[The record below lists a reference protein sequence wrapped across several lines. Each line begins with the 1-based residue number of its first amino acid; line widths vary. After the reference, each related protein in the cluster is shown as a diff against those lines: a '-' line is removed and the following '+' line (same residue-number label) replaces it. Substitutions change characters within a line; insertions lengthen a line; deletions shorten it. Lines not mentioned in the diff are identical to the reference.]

1 MKARLNQLKLY
12 LAQGQE
18 RTTTNQTEILSHF
31 LFSFS
36 TDKLTLLEEAQ
47 SDMKVQIFDTIH
59 KFNLNFFSQRKL

>member
-18 RTTTNQTEILSHF
+18 RTTTNQTEISHF

-47 SDMKVQIFDTIH
+47 SDMIVQIFDTIH